1 MLRSTR
7 FASIVLAML
16 GMLVFSAA
24 AWAQPGPGMGFGM
37 FGGGPAA
44 SVSMQYGRLINMPT
58 VQKELELV
66 DDQKTKIKEVSDK
79 AQAARRELMMGMQDA
94 APEERQAKME
104 EIGKKMQAQQDELK
118 KVIESTLLPNQLK
131 RLKEIALQVAG
142 TQALNDKQIQ
152 DDLKLTSDQV
162 AKIKTIGEDSMK
174 KIRDL
179 FSEGGDPQSAFP
191 KIQEIRQDVEKQIVG
206 VLTDEQKASLE
217 KMKGQKLEIPA
228 SELGGRGG
236 FRGGP
241 GGPGGPGRG
250 N

>member
-1 MLRSTR
+1 MVRSMR
-7 FASIVLAML
+7 FASIVLALL
-16 GMLVFSAA
+16 GMSLLSAA

-37 FGGGPAA
+37 MGGGQAP
-44 SVSMQYGRLINMPT
+44 SVSMQYGRLLSMPT

-66 DDQKTKIKEVSDK
+66 DDQKTKI
-79 AQAARRELMMGMQDA
+79 REAIGKMQSAMREMFSGMQDI
-94 APEERQAKME
+94 APEDRQAKME
-104 EIGKKMQAQQDELK
+104 EIGKKMQAQQDDLK

-142 TQALNDKQIQ
+142 NQALNDKQIQ
-152 DDLKLTSDQV
+152 EELKMTAEQL

-179 FSEGGDPQSAFP
+179 FSEGGDPQSAMP
-191 KIQEIRQDVEKQIVG
+191 KMQEIRQDTEKQTLA
-206 VLTDEQKASLE
+206 VLTDAQKAALE

-228 SELGGRGG
+228 SELGGFGG
-236 FRGGP
+236 FRGR